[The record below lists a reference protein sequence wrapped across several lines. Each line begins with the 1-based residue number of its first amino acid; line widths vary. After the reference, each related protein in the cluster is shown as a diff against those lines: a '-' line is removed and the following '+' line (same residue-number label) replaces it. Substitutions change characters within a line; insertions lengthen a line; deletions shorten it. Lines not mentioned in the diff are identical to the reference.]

1 MRLWVLVI
9 PNNLKKVEESFFKN
23 LLLLDPNSGL
33 NWLDCNQYPWSTSKL
48 HHKSMITMNSSEFKV
63 KGEDLL
69 NKVRELINE
78 GNVNRIIIKDA
89 TGKTYLEIPVTLGL
103 LGALIA
109 PILAAVGALAALAA
123 DFTIEVI
130 RKD

>member
-1 MRLWVLVI
+1 
-9 PNNLKKVEESFFKN
+9 
-23 LLLLDPNSGL
+23 
-33 NWLDCNQYPWSTSKL
+33 
-48 HHKSMITMNSSEFKV
+48 MNSSEFKV

-78 GNVNRIIIKDA
+78 GNVNRIIIKDN

-130 RKD
+130 RKDQ